1 MTKLFILVNTLL
13 IPYHAAV
20 VFAMAMSMGQ
30 AHTNQEIVNNLYWI
44 VPVNLALGSI
54 PNMLITFYYFIQK
67 KKTNLLIALLKAEVY
82 VVLIQILLHGA
93 LILLSIYGQDI

>member
-20 VFAMAMSMGQ
+20 VFAIAMSMGQ

-44 VPVNLALGSI
+44 VPVNLALASI
-54 PNMLITFYYFIQK
+54 PNMLITLYYFIQK

-93 LILLSIYGQDI
+93 LILFSIYGPDI